1 MHNPYKLKIY
11 SNRSTKNIKMINNA
25 VENANLCG
33 KICDMRT
40 LPKCAKYAA
49 MAIAYSRKTDV
60 PSFVAVASVVI
71 VNNA

>member
-1 MHNPYKLKIY
+1 
-11 SNRSTKNIKMINNA
+11 MINNA